1 MVRKI
6 RRELNTPGTNSKNL
20 RQSINKLEETPCVF
34 FVTIVFKAWNNTP
47 SFVFC
52 YFTIGLML
60 ADALQKPI

>member
-6 RRELNTPGTNSKNL
+6 LRAPNTLGTNSKNL

-34 FVTIVFKAWNNTP
+34 FVTIVFKAWDNTS
-47 SFVFC
+47 SFVFYC
-52 YFTIGLML
+52 FTIGLML